1 MLAENMLHFP
11 RKAVW
16 VDSQKNKKKLLLDP
30 YSVPLFFKSKKT
42 SRAYYVCS
50 KKKAHNCPV
59 SVSLD
64 VKTDMIVRVTG
75 NHTHDSEIVS
85 DITSEVLS
93 NSNTADGLSC
103 TPKYKTLAENIQRK
117 RKFELDCP
125 PIPRSGLR

>member
-1 MLAENMLHFP
+1 MSEENMLQLP
-11 RKAVW
+11 MQAVW

-30 YSVPLFFKSKKT
+30 YSVPLFFKSKET

-75 NHTHDSEIVS
+75 NHTHDSELVS
-85 DITSEVLS
+85 NAVKKVVEDKLEAAKANPTIS
-93 NSNTADGLSC
+93 
-103 TPKYKTLAENIQRK
+103 
-117 RKFELDCP
+117 
-125 PIPRSGLR
+125 PRSVFSNITA